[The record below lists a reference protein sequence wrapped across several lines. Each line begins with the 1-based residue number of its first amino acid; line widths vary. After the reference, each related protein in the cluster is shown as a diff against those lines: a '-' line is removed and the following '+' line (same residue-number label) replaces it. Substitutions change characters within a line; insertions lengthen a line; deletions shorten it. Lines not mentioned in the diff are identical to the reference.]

1 MKKALILMVALVTA
15 LTLAACGKKNTGRK
29 DESSTA
35 SITSDISQSESSK
48 PSGQSSGSKVEPES
62 SSIPEEST
70 NGPSEPEEGELVVFD
85 PETDTTTSEV
95 VDAGGDLDTALV
107 DALNDALDFGE
118 YEIKIN
124 SVTLENGG
132 LTIDLAGDSV
142 PLVGVGSGGEAACLK
157 SIAVTFLKN
166 YPEAERVYFTVD
178 GGIYSSGH
186 LEFAPGEPYMDRS
199 MMD

>member
-1 MKKALILMVALVTA
+1 MKKVLILMVALVTA

-29 DESSTA
+29 DESTA
-35 SITSDISQSESSK
+35 SITSDISQSESSR
-48 PSGQSSGSKVEPES
+48 PSGQSTGSKVEPES
-62 SSIPEEST
+62 SSTPEEST
-70 NGPSEPEEGELVVFD
+70 NEPSEPAEGELVVFD

-95 VDAGGDLDTALV
+95 VDAGGDLDAALV

-118 YEIKIN
+118 YEIRIN

-132 LTIDLAGDSV
+132 LTIDLAEDSV
-142 PLVGVGSGGEAACLK
+142 PLVGVGSSGEAACLK

-166 YPEAERVYFTVD
+166 YPEAEMVYFTVD

-186 LEFAPGEPYMDRS
+186 LEFREGEPYMDRS